1 MARIFINMFQ
11 DNTLYGYWIVEFIDE
26 NGQTIKKEFETDLDA
41 REFYNELILEKNP
54 S

>member
-1 MARIFINMFQ
+1 MVRKFINMFQ

-26 NGQTIKKEFETDLDA
+26 NGEISTQQFDTDLDA
-41 REFYNELILEKNP
+41 QEFYNELVLEKNP